1 MDLLLY
7 IQKQALQ
14 VDTCGA
20 FFDILGLMLLILAL
34 LILFNRTDLITP
46 IVMPFCIIT
55 VVYAVISSIYMS

>member
-34 LILFNRTDLITP
+34 LILFNRTDLIES
-46 IVMPFCIIT
+46 
-55 VVYAVISSIYMS
+55 VISYLQKNFHKIHITDIY

>member
-1 MDLLLY
+1 MLLY

-46 IVMPFCIIT
+46 IVMPFCIIS

>member
-1 MDLLLY
+1 MEDRLLMDLLLY

-34 LILFNRTDLITP
+34 LILFNRTDLIES
-46 IVMPFCIIT
+46 VKAFL
-55 VVYAVISSIYMS
+55 

>member
-1 MDLLLY
+1 MLLY